1 MAKLKVA
8 IVGLGGVGAVHLEAY
23 RGSDA
28 VEVVA
33 AAEIDEARLRAA
45 QARHGFKAYTDYTEM
60 LTAESIDLVVV
71 ATPVAT
77 HEAVTIAAAKA
88 GHHVLCE
95 KPLAVEAAAARRM
108 IAACKAAG
116 STLFY
121 GATYRQLPALRTARE
136 LVQAGAVGEVRLM
149 REQEVGGTGPEGRQI
164 MGFAH
169 YPPGGPGGSGFGL
182 VDHGIHLIDAFGWL
196 TGSPVETVFGRGNI
210 SGAEPAPEYLLM
222 NFRSGAL
229 GHLLYED
236 STFPTALPG
245 EGIFSWG
252 AGWDIKGYVPPGLWQ
267 NAPGCIHV
275 HGSKGALRIF
285 HYAQALFLTDK
296 DGTRQIALEGR
307 PAPGHFLAQVESCAR
322 TILDG
327 APIEVPGEVGLAAI
341 EVLEAAYRSFE
352 EKRMVAVDRG

>member
-1 MAKLKVA
+1 VAKLRVG
-8 IVGLGGVGAVHLEAY
+8 IVGLGGVGAIHLEAY
-23 RGSDA
+23 RASRA

-33 AAEIDEARLRAA
+33 AAEIDPARLAAA
-45 QARHGFKAYTDYTEM
+45 QARHDFKAYADYKEM
-60 LTAESIDLVVV
+60 LTGESIDLVVV
-71 ATPVAT
+71 ATPVST

-95 KPLAVEAAAARRM
+95 KPLAVEIAQAKRM

-116 STLFY
+116 VTLFY
-121 GATYRQLPALRTARE
+121 GATYRQLPALRAARD
-136 LVQAGAVGEVRLM
+136 LVVQGAIGEVRLM

-169 YPPGGPGGSGFGL
+169 YPQGGPGGSGFGL

-196 TGSPVETVFGRGNI
+196 SRSTVETVFGRGNI
-210 SGAEPAPEYLLM
+210 SGAEAFPEYLLM

-236 STFPTALPG
+236 STFPTSLPG
-245 EGIFSWG
+245 EGMFSWG
-252 AGWDIKGYVPPGLWQ
+252 AGWDINGYVPPGLWQ
-267 NAPGCIHV
+267 SAPGCIHV

-285 HYAQALFLTDK
+285 HYANALFLTDR
-296 DGTRQIALEGR
+296 DGTRQIELEGR
-307 PAPGHFLAQVESCAR
+307 PAPGHFAAQVESCAR
-322 TILDG
+322 SIQDG
-327 APIEVPGEVGLAAI
+327 APVEVPGEAGLAAL

-352 EKRMVAVDRG
+352 EKRMVTVR